1 MPRSAEQ
8 CLAVGREYYIKK
20 YYQKRWEND
29 SFKRR
34 IVAQY
39 KKHTENYKACTR
51 NRFLGGKNKKMTTW

>member
-29 SFKRR
+29 SFKKEDSSTIQKTYRKL
-34 IVAQY
+34 QGMH
-39 KKHTENYKACTR
+39 KKQVV
-51 NRFLGGKNKKMTTW
+51 LGGKIKI

>member
-8 CLAVGREYYIKK
+8 CLAVGREYYIYKK

-34 IVAQY
+34 IAAQY

-51 NRFLGGKNKKMTTW
+51 NIGSIRRKN